1 MLAVNTYLRKF
12 GDKISYMPTTN
23 LKNIAIKKLEDKNL
37 KSYYLIV
44 NNENL
49 DEAYFCFEGTVK
61 DGWDSLRKHYCLVN
75 IFLAILRG
83 LKLPVKLLAG
93 LLAKRRKKRSELEEN
108 WQRSVGR
115 DKKKRKRKRKVAKK
129 LNHSKV

>member
-61 DGWDSLRKHYCLVN
+61 DGWDMN